1 MLYQWVLFLHSWL
14 RWGVVLLGALTL
26 GRALQGWARCRDW
39 TRTDR
44 RVQQLFVAV
53 LDSQVMLGLVLY
65 FALSPLTPTSLDGL
79 RAAMSI
85 SVLRF
90 FGIEH
95 AFAMVLAL
103 IVAHGASI
111 ASRRAED
118 STARHR
124 RWLVG
129 LLIALLLI
137 AVGIPWPALPY
148 GRPLVRTF

>member
-1 MLYQWVLFLHSWL
+1 MLHQIVLFLHSWL

-26 GRALQGWARCRDW
+26 GRALHGWARGRDW

-44 RVQQLFVAV
+44 RVQQLFVAM
-53 LDSQVMLGLVLY
+53 LDSQVMLGLMLY
-65 FALSPLTPTSLDGL
+65 FALSPLTPKSLDGL
-79 RAAMSI
+79 RVAMSI

-90 FGIEH
+90 FGVEH
-95 AFAMVLAL
+95 ASVMVLAL

-124 RWLVG
+124 RGLVG
-129 LLIALLLI
+129 LLGALLLI

-148 GRPLVRTF
+148 GRPLVRPF